1 LISVEERAL
10 LHREYLTNRTG
21 RFTSKQETR
30 QTLTDDLFEEWRL
43 LAAANDIADQAV
55 ADYLGINR
63 TDARCLEIIERLGG
77 VTAGRLARESGLSTG
92 AVTTVLDRLERS
104 GLARRTSDPEDRRR
118 VVVEMTPVARRANE
132 ELSRPFV
139 AAAVEQMLGYSEEEL
154 ALLREYHRASR
165 ALTEAH
171 AERVRG
177 LPRGRGYEGEA
188 ASS

>member
-1 LISVEERAL
+1 MDL
-10 LHREYLTNRTG
+10 LHSEYLTNRNV
-21 RFTSKQETR
+21 RLSREHESRQE
-30 QTLTDDLFEEWRL
+30 LTADLFEEWRVL
-43 LAAANDIADQAV
+43 GVANDIADQAV

-63 TDARCLEIIERLGG
+63 TDARCLDIIERQGG

-104 GLARRTSDPEDRRR
+104 GLARRTSDPDDRRR
-118 VVVEMTPVARRANE
+118 VLVEMTSAARAANE
-132 ELSRPFV
+132 ELYRPLV
-139 AAAVEQMLGYSEEEL
+139 EAATEQMLRYSEEEL
-154 ALLREYHRASR
+154 ALLRGYHRASR

-177 LPRGRGYEGEA
+177 LLRERDQEGDA

>member
-1 LISVEERAL
+1 MDGLHDEPLTRPTRRFASERST
-10 LHREYLTNRTG
+10 RE
-21 RFTSKQETR
+21 S
-30 QTLTDDLFEEWRL
+30 LTDDLFEEGRL
-43 LAAANDIADQAV
+43 LGAANDIAEQAV

-63 TDARCLEIIERLGG
+63 TDARCLGIIERLRS

-118 VVVEMTPVARRANE
+118 VVVEMTAAARRATE
-132 ELSRPFV
+132 ELSRPLLE
-139 AAAVEQMLGYSEEEL
+139 ASKEQMLRYSEDEL
-154 ALLREYHRASR
+154 ALLGEYHRASR

-177 LPRGRGYEGEA
+177 RLRERAQEGVG

>member
-1 LISVEERAL
+1 MHS
-10 LHREYLTNRTG
+10 EYLANRAG
-21 RFTSKQETR
+21 RFSAKRGTQ
-30 QTLTDDLFEEWRL
+30 QALTDELFEEWRL
-43 LAAANDIADQAV
+43 LGAANDLAAQAV

-63 TDARCLEIIERLGG
+63 TDSRCLEIIERLGN
-77 VTAGRLARESGLSTG
+77 VTAGQLARESGLSTG

-104 GLARRTSDPEDRRR
+104 GLARRTSDPDDRRR
-118 VVVEMTPVARRANE
+118 VVVEITPAARQASE
-132 ELSRPFV
+132 ELYRPLV
-139 AAAVEQMLGYSEEEL
+139 AAAAEQMLAYSEEEL

-177 LPRGRGYEGEA
+177 LLGTRGHERDA